1 MLTPSARCKS
11 SNIVCTIAFVKEI
24 HMATLTYNGQ
34 TNQLTLTLS
43 DGTTETWT
51 AHNNAQT
58 SSAGR
63 MPNGTHNFVW
73 HSPHSGAGA
82 NSAYG
87 SHGNFIFD
95 VPGRTGMGVHSG
107 RATSTDGA
115 GRTGTA
121 YATNGC
127 IRTTDAATERIQNVR
142 ATDPITSLTVLNN

>member
-1 MLTPSARCKS
+1 MS
-11 SNIVCTIAFVKEI
+11 
-24 HMATLTYNGQ
+24 TLTYNGQ
-34 TNQLTLTLS
+34 TNQLTLTHS

-73 HSPHSGAGA
+73 HSPHPGGGA
-82 NSAYG
+82 NTAYG

-115 GRTGTA
+115 GRTGTE

-127 IRTTDAATERIQNVR
+127 IRTTNAATERILDVH
-142 ATDPITSLTVLNN
+142 ATDPITSLAVTNN